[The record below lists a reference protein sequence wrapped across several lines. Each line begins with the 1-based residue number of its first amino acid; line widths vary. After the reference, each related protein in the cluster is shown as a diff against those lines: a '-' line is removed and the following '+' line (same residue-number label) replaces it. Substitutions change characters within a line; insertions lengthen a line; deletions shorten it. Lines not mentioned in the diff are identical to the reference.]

1 MVEVVS
7 NCHVQYGRRN
17 KLGGA
22 VEMLTRF
29 KEQSIT
35 VSQAVKMSPEELEGK
50 TTIGVLAD
58 REIPISTEEY
68 KKVRKRARELKEKV

>member
-1 MVEVVS
+1 VVEVIS

-22 VEMLTRF
+22 VDMLKQF
-29 KEQSIT
+29 KEQSVT
-35 VSQAVKMSPEELEGK
+35 VSRAEKMSPEELEGK
-50 TTIGVLAD
+50 ITIGVLAD

-68 KKVRKRARELKEKV
+68 KKVRRQAKALKEKI

>member
-1 MVEVVS
+1 
-7 NCHVQYGRRN
+7 
-17 KLGGA
+17 
-22 VEMLTRF
+22 MLTRF